1 MFSRIPLGFVVLMTS
16 VAALCSCDRDK
27 PPTGT
32 KGDSKPVAPVPP
44 KNILEFP
51 AELRVQ
57 DNAINGMVEKAMS
70 ACASGDYN
78 LFRGLWSV
86 REEPISK
93 EEFDE
98 GWKAVRE
105 IRIRAL
111 QKIRIDL
118 GTNNDNRSTE
128 PGGDVHYVVLASV
141 VFDPSLKAT
150 QKEPEREVVLLV
162 IPEQGEW
169 RVARAPKSIREW
181 IHQQLSTKPATGGP

>member
-1 MFSRIPLGFVVLMTS
+1 MFSRIPLGFVVLVAS
-16 VAALCSCDRDK
+16 IAALSSCDRDK
-27 PPTGT
+27 PTTGT
-32 KGDSKPVAPVPP
+32 NGVSKPVAAVQP

-57 DNAINGMVEKAMS
+57 DDAINGMVEKAMS

-86 REEPISK
+86 REEPLSR
-93 EEFDE
+93 EEFEE

-111 QKIRIDL
+111 QKIRIDM
-118 GTNNDNRSTE
+118 GADNDNRSAE
-128 PGGDVHYVVLASV
+128 PGGEVHYVVLASV
-141 VFDPSLKAT
+141 VFDPTLKAT

-181 IHQQLSTKPATGGP
+181 IHQQLSTKPVTGGP